1 MRFSY
6 IFDKHKNIV
15 PNVYWVFFLFH
26 FRHTRLLKE
35 KEDSLMAC
43 QQIYKT
49 LQEELTAKER
59 QEEDIKRRINFA
71 ENELQITKTLLNQ
84 TKEEVVTLKSER
96 CSQ

>member
-1 MRFSY
+1 
-6 IFDKHKNIV
+6 
-15 PNVYWVFFLFH
+15 
-26 FRHTRLLKE
+26 
-35 KEDSLMAC
+35 MAC

-71 ENELQITKTLLNQ
+71 ENELQITKTLLHQ

-96 CSQ
+96 